1 MLSGVIYC
9 CYSAFKF
16 SMYGYAQED
25 HLAGRTSVFYI
36 VWTSLFYIIM
46 AFYLFGLLPE
56 RVWYFLSTTSYLS
69 LKGASYFL
77 SFLIYSFCSW
87 MHHSMLHQMEES
99 TGMQE
104 ESSGDKLSSTSLLLY
119 PHTIGFGSLERTQ
132 GMPIMNLAFGLSLL
146 IPFPFPTRKVPDYS
160 NQGPLEKKIPKTLW
174 PFWTAYL
181 HCEKEFISMFLKLCF
196 WESKEKKLQRV
207 I

>member
-1 MLSGVIYC
+1 MLSGVDYC

-46 AFYLFGLLPE
+46 AHWSFLPLWPLT
-56 RVWYFLSTTSYLS
+56 RKSVIFLVNNILPKPQGSWELVS
-69 LKGASYFL
+69 SYFL

-119 PHTIGFGSLERTQ
+119 PHTIGFRSLENS
-132 GMPIMNLAFGLSLL
+132 GNAHNELGLWTFSSNSLS
-146 IPFPFPTRKVPDYS
+146 IP
-160 NQGPLEKKIPKTLW
+160 NQKGAWL
-174 PFWTAYL
+174 F
-181 HCEKEFISMFLKLCF
+181 
-196 WESKEKKLQRV
+196 
-207 I
+207 